1 MQGLD
6 FELIAYT
13 HCQSMDGFIYDLQV
27 KIRLLSTFTYSLLIH
42 GGLGFI
48 ITKHEVGQC
57 DLGHEF
63 LGPKYKSHLP
73 S

>member
-1 MQGLD
+1 
-6 FELIAYT
+6 
-13 HCQSMDGFIYDLQV
+13 MDGFTYDLQV
-27 KIRLLSTFTYSLLIH
+27 KNQVLSTFTYSLLIH

-48 ITKHEVGQC
+48 VTKHEVLQC

-63 LGPKYKSHLP
+63 LGPKYKFHLP